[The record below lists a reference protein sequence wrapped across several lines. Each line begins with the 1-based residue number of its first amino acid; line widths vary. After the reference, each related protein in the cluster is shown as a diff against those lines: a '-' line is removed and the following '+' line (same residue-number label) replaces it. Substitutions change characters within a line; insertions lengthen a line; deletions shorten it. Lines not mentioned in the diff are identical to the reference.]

1 MRDADFLN
9 YCGKKCQAEKDL
21 TKKIVRQGIAIK
33 LILRSDELINNKY
46 FWQPLSTFAEHLVN
60 KSAKGDISGAK
71 LDIEEL
77 KKRAVTLLF
86 EGAIL
91 DPTTKELSFP
101 DESKFGLARKQ
112 NLFTYIKDRVDLMDT
127 RIEELKNIQLAK
139 DERVQNKAQTFK
151 NLYSSYS
158 WATLSSG
165 FQNKLKTLTDEK
177 LEDVLLLMEDYLAYE
192 TDTTLIKEYEDKVG
206 VLIKEQNERAEFL
219 EEESMDYDTSDD
231 LTDGSDG
238 NDGNDGSDGSEG
250 SGGSN
255 GEEEETSFLQEYKWY
270 IGGALL
276 LGIVGV
282 IVVRKI

>member
-1 MRDADFLN
+1 MRDTDFLN
-9 YCGKKCQAEKDL
+9 YCGKKCQAENSAKA
-21 TKKIVRQGIAIK
+21 KIARQGVAVK

-46 FWQPLSTFAEHLVN
+46 FWQSLDAFAEHLVN
-60 KSAKGDISGAK
+60 KSGKGDISGAK

-77 KKRAVTLLF
+77 KKRAISLLF
-86 EGAIL
+86 EGALL
-91 DPTTKELSFP
+91 DPTTKVLSFP
-101 DESKFGLARKQ
+101 DESKFGVARKQ

-139 DERVQNKAQTFK
+139 DERVQNKVQTFK
-151 NLYSSYS
+151 NLYNSYS

-192 TDTTLIKEYEDKVG
+192 TNTTLIKEYEDKVG

-238 NDGNDGSDGSEG
+238 SDG

-255 GEEEETSFLQEYKWY
+255 GEEEEKSFLQEYKWY

-282 IVVRKI
+282 IVIRKI